1 MASLFYVFVGGGLG
15 SLARYG
21 IARALLAFD
30 LNFPLAT
37 LLANAISCII
47 LGFLMSLGF
56 KSALSFEMRLMFL
69 TGFCGGFSTFS
80 TFSGETFALF
90 QNGNTFYGLLNIGL
104 NVIICLICV
113 YIGLKLGE

>member
-1 MASLFYVFVGGGLG
+1 MASLIYVFVGGGLG

-21 IARALLAFD
+21 IARALFAFNLD
-30 LNFPLAT
+30 FPLAT
-37 LLANAISCII
+37 LLANALSCIL

-56 KSALSFEMRLMFL
+56 KNTLSLEMRLLFL

-90 QNGNTFYGLLNIGL
+90 QNGSTFYGFLNIGL
-104 NVIICLICV
+104 NVIVCLICV
-113 YIGLKLGE
+113 FIGLKLGE